1 MFKCYKKTTTF
12 NKKIW
17 SLTDVAINEVKNS
30 TNIFNLIKMHETLMI
45 EKDNQIRYKRNKEF
59 LYTNCN
65 KIKRRFYHYR
75 DESNFPRITVCVLY
89 NEQENLACRGIS
101 ICSFLDSPVKEDGRD
116 ISEDRAINAYQTL
129 QDTEPIIKDDAD
141 IIILEIEKLTKP
153 ENLIDFGYKSK
164 YNIILSKFEKR
175 LFNIQE

>member
-1 MFKCYKKTTTF
+1 
-12 NKKIW
+12 
-17 SLTDVAINEVKNS
+17 
-30 TNIFNLIKMHETLMI
+30 
-45 EKDNQIRYKRNKEF
+45 
-59 LYTNCN
+59 
-65 KIKRRFYHYR
+65 
-75 DESNFPRITVCVLY
+75 
-89 NEQENLACRGIS
+89 
-101 ICSFLDSPVKEDGRD
+101 LDSPVKEDGRD